1 MNDEHRVGET
11 GPLAAAILN
20 DGTRDIDAFL
30 AEIVARERAR
40 GRRMQGMLM
49 TYPDRGAGCASAMV
63 LVDIATNE
71 SYLVSQALGSG
82 SSSCRAD
89 TQGFAR
95 ASGVFRRALAAP
107 RGEVDLVVCN
117 RFGEL
122 EAAGGGFAAELLE
135 LMAAGVP
142 LLTVVAPRFR
152 DAWTRFT
159 GGAPLLPVDAD
170 SVHAWIDEAIA
181 ARAGAVR

>member
-1 MNDEHRVGET
+1 MNDEKIPGEAA
-11 GPLAAAILN
+11 PRAAAILN
-20 DGTRDIDAFL
+20 DGSRDIDAFL
-30 AEIVARERAR
+30 ADVVAGERAR

-49 TYPDRGAGCASAMV
+49 TYPDRGAGCAAAMV
-63 LVDIATNE
+63 LVDIATGE
-71 SYLVSQALGSG
+71 PYLVSQALGAG
-82 SSSCRAD
+82 SSACRAD

-95 ASGVFRRALAAP
+95 ASEVFRRALAAP

-142 LLTVVAPRFR
+142 LLTVVSPRFQDDWR
-152 DAWTRFT
+152 RYT
-159 GGAPLLPVDAD
+159 GGASLLPADAD
-170 SVHAWIDEAIA
+170 AVRAWIDGVVA
-181 ARAGAVR
+181 ARAGTP

>member
-1 MNDEHRVGET
+1 MNGTDRGD
-11 GPLAAAILN
+11 GAAPWAAAILN
-20 DGTRDIDAFL
+20 DGARDIDAFL
-30 AEIVARERAR
+30 AEIVAGERAR
-40 GRRMQGMLM
+40 GRKMQGMLM

-95 ASGVFRRALAAP
+95 ASEVFRRALAAP
-107 RGEVDLVVCN
+107 GGEVDLVVCN

-122 EAAGGGFAAELLE
+122 EAAGGGFSAELLE
-135 LMAAGVP
+135 LMAGGVP

-159 GGAPLLPVDAD
+159 GGATLLPVDAAA
-170 SVHAWIDEAIA
+170 VHAWIDAALA
-181 ARAGAVR
+181 ARADAS

>member
-1 MNDEHRVGET
+1 MNGTDRGD
-11 GPLAAAILN
+11 GAAPWAAAILN
-20 DGTRDIDAFL
+20 DGARDIDAFL
-30 AEIVARERAR
+30 AEIVAGERAR
-40 GRRMQGMLM
+40 GRKMQGMLM

-95 ASGVFRRALAAP
+95 ASEVFRRALAAP
-107 RGEVDLVVCN
+107 GGEVDLVVCN

-122 EAAGGGFAAELLE
+122 EAAGGGFSAELLE
-135 LMAAGVP
+135 ILSRDIP
-142 LLTVVAPRFR
+142 FLTVVSRHLVGE
-152 DAWTRFT
+152 WQRFT
-159 GGAPLLPVDAD
+159 GGATLLPPER
-170 SVHAWIDEAIA
+170 EAIDA
-181 ARAGAVR
+181 WLARTLACSSTPG